1 MGVPEICLAETFFL
15 WLFSLSVFSLIW
27 SVNPGFYVWA
37 YDSLQVS
44 ALVEVNLT
52 DTITVARVQSEDKFH
67 SLNPSLLDPV
77 LTRHGTRLSM
87 D

>member
-1 MGVPEICLAETFFL
+1 MERLWESLKFVWLKHFL
-15 WLFSLSVFSLIW
+15 WIFSLSVFSLIW

-52 DTITVARVQSEDKFH
+52 DTITVARVQSEDRPQAFGFEPKFQYIA
-67 SLNPSLLDPV
+67 LLCIW
-77 LTRHGTRLSM
+77 
-87 D
+87 